1 MTDDELIDAYHA
13 ARCGYES
20 AKTEEHGNRVDAFV
34 QLVSAQ
40 MALIGRFETSDYL
53 RRYCERYEMDAL
65 ELATS
70 LRLHPPPQLEP

>member
-20 AKTEEHGNRVDAFV
+20 AKADEHGNRVDAFV

-53 RRYCERYEMDAL
+53 RHYCERYEADAL
-65 ELATS
+65 ELAVS
-70 LRLHPPPQLEP
+70 LRSHPHLN